1 MLPVV
6 ILAGGLATRLR
17 PITESIPKALISI
30 AGKPFIYHQL
40 NYLYSQGVRKVILCI
55 GYLGEMIQSLIGD
68 GSNLGMEVIYSFD
81 GEKLLGTGGAIKK
94 ALPDLG
100 NFFFVLYGDSFL
112 PVQMLPI
119 ENAFLNSKKLGLMT
133 VLKNSNRWDSSNVF
147 FQNKML
153 VEYNKTNPSLSMSY
167 IDYGLGVLNASVFE
181 DYSLDQPF
189 DLAEVYNH
197 LSLQNQLEGY
207 EVFDR
212 FYEIGSLSGI
222 RDTEEFLLSFGKN
235 TE

>member
-81 GEKLLGTGGAIKK
+81 GEKLMGTGGAIKK

-119 ENAFLNSKKLGLMT
+119 ENAFLNTKKLGLMT

-147 FQNKML
+147 FQNETL

-235 TE
+235 T

>member
-1 MLPVV
+1 
-6 ILAGGLATRLR
+6 
-17 PITESIPKALISI
+17 
-30 AGKPFIYHQL
+30 
-40 NYLYSQGVRKVILCI
+40 
-55 GYLGEMIQSLIGD
+55 
-68 GSNLGMEVIYSFD
+68 
-81 GEKLLGTGGAIKK
+81 
-94 ALPDLG
+94 
-100 NFFFVLYGDSFL
+100 
-112 PVQMLPI
+112 
-119 ENAFLNSKKLGLMT
+119 
-133 VLKNSNRWDSSNVF
+133 
-147 FQNKML
+147 ML

-181 DYSLDQPF
+181 DYSLDEPF

-235 TE
+235 T